1 MAVQIAAFG
10 AAFSGALALRLSER
24 FWPDVQE
31 GTIGVAFVLAASLG
45 ILLLADNPHGGEHL
59 QDLLVGQILWVG
71 TAQLAPAAAL
81 SAVALA
87 LWFGFG
93 ERLGRLGF
101 YLLFASIVTVSVQLV
116 GVYLVFASLIVPA
129 LASRLATGSS
139 SLWLGY
145 GVGAAGYGLGLM
157 ASAHWDLPAGA
168 MIVCAMA
175 LVGVLV
181 YALTPRSTGH
191 RASSHPVD

>member
-1 MAVQIAAFG
+1 MAVQVAAFG
-10 AAFSGALALRLSER
+10 AAFTGALALRLSER

-45 ILLLADNPHGGEHL
+45 ILLLAGNPHSGEHL

-71 TAQLAPAAAL
+71 SAQLAPGAAL

-87 LWFGFG
+87 LWSGS
-93 ERLGRLGF
+93 
-101 YLLFASIVTVSVQLV
+101 AS
-116 GVYLVFASLIVPA
+116 AWA
-129 LASRLATGSS
+129 
-139 SLWLGY
+139 

-157 ASAHWDLPAGA
+157 ASARWDFPAGA

-175 LVGVLV
+175 VVGAVVGVLV
-181 YALTPRSTGH
+181 YALTPRSNGQ
-191 RASSHPVD
+191 RANAGSRP